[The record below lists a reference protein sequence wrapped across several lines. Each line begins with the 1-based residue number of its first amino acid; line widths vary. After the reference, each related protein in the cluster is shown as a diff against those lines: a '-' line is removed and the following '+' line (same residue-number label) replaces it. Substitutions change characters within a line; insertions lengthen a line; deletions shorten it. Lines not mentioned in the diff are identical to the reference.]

1 MANAE
6 VAPAHQNPR
15 AIRGMSHPLDASRI
29 PWKTYPSDAPSL
41 ALGRGFWWAGSVFGD
56 SRPCCEHTAAALD
69 RGPQHSLV
77 PPYALRTRRVGQAAH
92 QVSRWSNRE
101 LSTRKPDGQRRG
113 SAGPPE
119 SACHSRHVAS
129 PRRIAHPLENASFR
143 CAVSCPGTRIL
154 VGRAR
159 FSVIHAPVVNTPQRH
174 STVARNIRLSHP
186 TLPALRTRR
195 VGQAAHQE
203 SRWSN
208 RELST
213 RKPDGQR
220 RGSAGPPESACHSR
234 HVASP
239 RRIVHPLENESFRC
253 AVSRPGTRILVGR
266 RSVFGDSRPCCEHTA
281 AALDRGPQT
290 FACPTLRTTHS

>member
-29 PWKTYPSDAPSL
+29 PWKTHPSDAPSL
-41 ALGRGFWWAGSVFGD
+41 ALGRGFWWAG
-56 SRPCCEHTAAALD
+56 
-69 RGPQHSLV
+69 
-77 PPYALRTRRVGQAAH
+77 
-92 QVSRWSNRE
+92 
-101 LSTRKPDGQRRG
+101 
-113 SAGPPE
+113 
-119 SACHSRHVAS
+119 
-129 PRRIAHPLENASFR
+129 
-143 CAVSCPGTRIL
+143 
-154 VGRAR
+154 AR

-186 TLPALRTRR
+186 TRYALVGWDKRPTKKVAGPTENSPPVNPMANAEVAPAHQNPRAIRGMSHPLDASRIPWKTHPSDAPSLALGRGFWWAGARFSVIHAPVVNTPQRHSTVARNIRLSHPTRLRTRR

-239 RRIVHPLENESFRC
+239 RRIAHPLENASVRC
-253 AVSRPGTRILVGR
+253 AVSCPGTRILVGR

-281 AALDRGPQT
+281 AALDRGP
-290 FACPTLRTTHS
+290 